1 MRPYCILVSPYFCPL
16 RVKALEEYCNVV
28 IRPGNVPPQN
38 IHDDCLCDVVC
49 VVTGADLV
57 HTKHHSSPVK
67 GLTPENSAEGAVVLT
82 AHLI

>member
-1 MRPYCILVSPYFCPL
+1 M
-16 RVKALEEYCNVV
+16 KALEVYYYVV
-28 IRPGNVPPQN
+28 TRPGNVPPEN
-38 IHDDCLCDVVC
+38 IHDDGLCDVVG